1 MYVFS
6 SSNIHLMVVS
16 FLLYVVINMFENV
29 IHYNIGKFSNKET
42 KFVIP
47 SKKDWVKIIIVMTVA
62 ALLQGFFTYWFQSKT
77 KTK

>member
-16 FLLYVVINMFENV
+16 FLLYVVINTFENV

-47 SKKDWVKIIIVMTVA
+47 SKKDWVKIIVVMTVA
-62 ALLQGFFTYWFQSKT
+62 ALLQGYFTYWFQSKT
-77 KTK
+77 K

>member
-1 MYVFS
+1 MYFFS
-6 SSNIHLMVVS
+6 SSNIHLMIVS
-16 FLLYVVINMFENV
+16 FLLYFVINTFENV

-77 KTK
+77 K

>member
-16 FLLYVVINMFENV
+16 FLLYVVINTFENV

-47 SKKDWVKIIIVMTVA
+47 SKKDWVKIIVVMTVA

-77 KTK
+77 K

>member
-1 MYVFS
+1 
-6 SSNIHLMVVS
+6 MVVS
-16 FLLYVVINMFENV
+16 FLLYVVINTFENV

-47 SKKDWVKIIIVMTVA
+47 NKKDWVKIIVVMTVA

-77 KTK
+77 K

>member
-47 SKKDWVKIIIVMTVA
+47 SKKDWVKIIVVMTVA

-77 KTK
+77 K

>member
-16 FLLYVVINMFENV
+16 FLLYVVINTFENV
-29 IHYNIGKFSNKET
+29 INYNIGKFSNKET

-47 SKKDWVKIIIVMTVA
+47 SKKDWVKIIVVMTVA

-77 KTK
+77 K

>member
-16 FLLYVVINMFENV
+16 FLLYVVINTFENV
-29 IHYNIGKFSNKET
+29 IHYNIGKFSDKDT
-42 KFVIP
+42 KFVMP
-47 SKKDWVKIIIVMTVA
+47 TKKDWVKIIVVMTVA

-77 KTK
+77 K

>member
-6 SSNIHLMVVS
+6 SSNIHLMFVS
-16 FLLYVVINMFENV
+16 FLLYIVINTFENV
-29 IHYNIGKFSNKET
+29 IHYNIGKFSDKDT

-47 SKKDWVKIIIVMTVA
+47 TKKDWVKIITVMLIA
-62 ALLQGFFTYWFQSKT
+62 ALLQGFFTYWFQT

>member
-6 SSNIHLMVVS
+6 NSNIHLMVVS
-16 FLLYVVINMFENV
+16 FLLYVVINTFENL
-29 IHYNIGKFSNKET
+29 IHYNIGKFSDKET

-62 ALLQGFFTYWFQSKT
+62 ALLQGFFTYWFQSKN
-77 KTK
+77 K

>member
-16 FLLYVVINMFENV
+16 FLLYVVINTFENV

-47 SKKDWVKIIIVMTVA
+47 SKKDWVKIIVVMTVA
-62 ALLQGFFTYWFQSKT
+62 AVLQGFFTYWFQSKT
-77 KTK
+77 K

>member
-16 FLLYVVINMFENV
+16 FLLYVVINTFENV

-47 SKKDWVKIIIVMTVA
+47 SKNDWVKIIVVMTVA

-77 KTK
+77 K